1 MGKLNDILAKFMTLG
16 LGNMWTFYICVIIG
30 IVPVFIPSTETS
42 LLYWSNFIQLIFLPV
57 IIVGQD
63 ILGQSSKEQALQDH
77 KRIKIILDKL
87 QRGIQENNQELQI
100 LKKLVNQDS
109 LDNT

>member
-1 MGKLNDILAKFMTLG
+1 M
-16 LGNMWTFYICVIIG
+16 
-30 IVPVFIPSTETS
+30 
-42 LLYWSNFIQLIFLPV
+42 

-63 ILGQSSKEQALQDH
+63 ILGQRSKEQALQDH